1 MPKKPKFSA
10 KEIEHALRESAGL
23 QYIAAQK
30 LKCAPSTVTNY
41 VKRNKHLQRV
51 VEECQQ
57 GVLDLAEGK
66 ILEKIRD
73 GDIAAIIFF
82 LKTKGKNRGY
92 TERQEIAGADGAPVR
107 YVIEAPAAA
116 ESDDAWEAK
125 HKPKSGPATS

>member
-1 MPKKPKFSA
+1 MSKKPKYSA
-10 KEIEHALRESAGL
+10 KEIELALRESAGL
-23 QYIAAQK
+23 QYIAATK

-51 VEECQQ
+51 VEECRE

-92 TERQEIAGADGAPVR
+92 TERLDPNNPDGKPLPS
-107 YVIEAPAAA
+107 VIETPAPI
-116 ESDDAWEAK
+116 ENDDAWEAK
-125 HKPKSGPATS
+125 YKPKSG

>member
-1 MPKKPKFSA
+1 MSKKPKYSA
-10 KEIEHALRESAGL
+10 KEIELALRESAGL
-23 QYIAAQK
+23 QYIAATK

-51 VEECQQ
+51 VEECRE

-92 TERQEIAGADGAPVR
+92 TERQEIAGADGKAIR

-116 ESDDAWEAK
+116 ETDDAWEEK
-125 HKPKSGPATS
+125 HKPKSG

>member
-1 MPKKPKFSA
+1 MSKKPKYSA
-10 KEIEHALRESAGL
+10 KEIELALRESAGL
-23 QYIAAQK
+23 QYIAATK

-51 VEECQQ
+51 IEECRE

-92 TERQEIAGADGAPVR
+92 IERPDSNNPDGKPLPTVIVTPAP
-107 YVIEAPAAA
+107 IENA
-116 ESDDAWEAK
+116 DAWEAK
-125 HKPKSGPATS
+125 YKPKGG